1 MNVIQLP
8 ISELRGATA
17 KQAPINGSEVAAEL
31 GAPKANILLVD
42 DRPDKLLALEAVL
55 SSLGENLVKAK
66 SGKEALRQV
75 LQYDFAVI
83 LLDVSMP
90 VMDGFETAAMI
101 RSRPSS
107 EHTPI
112 IFVTS
117 INDSDKHVSKG
128 YSLGAVDYILSP
140 IVPAVLKAKVSVFV
154 DLFKKTEKIKA
165 QAEQLRRMEEAEHT
179 RRLSEAVDR
188 LEAETQR
195 NRFFNLSID
204 LLAIAS
210 FEGYMLQLNPTWQK
224 TLGYTDEELKASPG
238 LDFVHPEDRTRM
250 YQEMDRLREQD
261 STGYFEGRYRRKDG
275 TYRWLGWTAASFARE
290 RLLYIFARDITDKR
304 QAEHKIQELN
314 LELQERVLQLT
325 ATNADLEAFNYS
337 ISHDLRAPLR
347 SMSGFANALLMDSA
361 NQFSAESREY
371 AQRIVKS
378 AAYMDRLLMDLLQYS
393 RVGRMTLELVPI
405 KLELMLTEVLA
416 HIGQDIRAKGAH
428 VDVRAPLLPVVAHG
442 TMLDL
447 VLSNLIQ
454 NAIKFAAPERTP
466 TVAISTRENDGMVR
480 VIVEDNGIGIALEYH
495 EKIFGLFERLHDSA
509 AYPGTGV
516 GLAIVRK
523 SAERMGG
530 KVGLE
535 SKMGEGSKFWVELPM
550 AKN

>member
-1 MNVIQLP
+1 
-8 ISELRGATA
+8 
-17 KQAPINGSEVAAEL
+17 
-31 GAPKANILLVD
+31 
-42 DRPDKLLALEAVL
+42 
-55 SSLGENLVKAK
+55 
-66 SGKEALRQV
+66 
-75 LQYDFAVI
+75 
-83 LLDVSMP
+83 
-90 VMDGFETAAMI
+90 
-101 RSRPSS
+101 
-107 EHTPI
+107 
-112 IFVTS
+112 
-117 INDSDKHVSKG
+117 
-128 YSLGAVDYILSP
+128 LSP

-154 DLFKKTEKIKA
+154 DLFKKAEKIKA

-179 RRLSEAVDR
+179 RRLNEAVDR

-361 NQFSAESREY
+361 NQFSPESREY

-393 RVGRMTLELVPI
+393 RVGRMPLELVPI

-428 VDVRAPLLPVVAHG
+428 IDVRAPLLPVVAHG

-466 TVAISTRENDGMVR
+466 TVAISTRENDGMIR
-480 VIVEDNGIGIALEYH
+480 VIVEDNGIGIDPEYH

>member
-1 MNVIQLP
+1 
-8 ISELRGATA
+8 
-17 KQAPINGSEVAAEL
+17 
-31 GAPKANILLVD
+31 
-42 DRPDKLLALEAVL
+42 
-55 SSLGENLVKAK
+55 
-66 SGKEALRQV
+66 
-75 LQYDFAVI
+75 
-83 LLDVSMP
+83 
-90 VMDGFETAAMI
+90 
-101 RSRPSS
+101 
-107 EHTPI
+107 
-112 IFVTS
+112 
-117 INDSDKHVSKG
+117 
-128 YSLGAVDYILSP
+128 LGAVDYILSP

-154 DLFKKTEKIKA
+154 DLFKKAEKIKA

-179 RRLSEAVDR
+179 RRLNEAVDR

-361 NQFSAESREY
+361 NQFSPESREY

-393 RVGRMTLELVPI
+393 RVGRMPLELVPI

-428 VDVRAPLLPVVAHG
+428 IDVRAPLLPVVAHG

-466 TVAISTRENDGMVR
+466 TVAISTRENDGMIR
-480 VIVEDNGIGIALEYH
+480 VIVEDNGIGIDPEYH